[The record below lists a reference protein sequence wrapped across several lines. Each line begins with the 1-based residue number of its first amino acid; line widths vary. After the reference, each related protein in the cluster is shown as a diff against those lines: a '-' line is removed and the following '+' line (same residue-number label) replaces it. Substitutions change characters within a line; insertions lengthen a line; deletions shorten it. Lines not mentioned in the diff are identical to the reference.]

1 MFISAYLQILTQEDW
16 NLVMYDGMR
25 GTGHKAAAIYFLAL
39 MTIGYY
45 VLLNLLVAILV
56 EGFTTP
62 MVR

>member
-1 MFISAYLQILTQEDW
+1 
-16 NLVMYDGMR
+16 MYDGMR
-25 GTGHKAAAIYFLAL
+25 GTGYKTAALYFLAL

-62 MVR
+62 MVCRNFNSLHTYKTFAHL